1 VRENCLSGNV
11 VRFMGRKNR
20 PAKNVRVIRPI
31 KMQLNLKDEPKEWRK
46 SALLAAFG
54 LALISS
60 VLRWRHV
67 VGTQAWLVILSIL
80 AFTAICALLQPRWFR
95 GYHLLSMRV
104 GFVVSRLLGRVL
116 LTLFFLFILTPFGWI
131 LRATGKD
138 LLQLK
143 RRPNATTYWQPAKES
158 SPLDRLF

>member
-1 VRENCLSGNV
+1 
-11 VRFMGRKNR
+11 
-20 PAKNVRVIRPI
+20 
-31 KMQLNLKDEPKEWRK
+31 MQLNLKDEPKEWRK

-67 VGTQAWLVILSIL
+67 FGTRAWLSVLSVL
-80 AFTAICALLQPRWFR
+80 ALVAIGAMLRPRWFR
-95 GYHLLSMRV
+95 GYHLFSMRV
-104 GFVVSRLLGRVL
+104 GFAVSKILGRIL
-116 LTLFFLFILTPFGWI
+116 LMLFFLFVLTPVGWI
-131 LRATGKD
+131 LRLTGKD

-143 RRPNATTYWQPAKES
+143 RLPNATTYWQQSNGS

>member
-1 VRENCLSGNV
+1 
-11 VRFMGRKNR
+11 
-20 PAKNVRVIRPI
+20 
-31 KMQLNLKDEPKEWRK
+31 MQLNLKDEPKEWRK
-46 SALLAAFG
+46 SALLAALG

-67 VGTQAWLVILSIL
+67 LGNRAWLFILSIL
-80 AFTAICALLQPRWFR
+80 ALTAICAVLQPRWFR

-104 GFVVSRLLGRVL
+104 GFAVSRFIGRILLA
-116 LTLFFLFILTPFGWI
+116 LFFLFILTPVGWI
-131 LRATGKD
+131 LRLAGKD

-143 RRPNATTYWQPAKES
+143 RSPNAATYWQAAKEY

>member
-1 VRENCLSGNV
+1 
-11 VRFMGRKNR
+11 
-20 PAKNVRVIRPI
+20 
-31 KMQLNLKDEPKEWRK
+31 MQLNLKDEPREWRK

-67 VGTQAWLVILSIL
+67 LGNSSWLIVLSLL
-80 AFTAICALLQPRWFR
+80 ALVAICAVLQPRWFR
-95 GYHLLSMRV
+95 GYHLFSMRV
-104 GFVVSRLLGRVL
+104 GFAISRLVGRIL
-116 LTLFFLFILTPFGWI
+116 LALFFLFILTPAGWI
-131 LRATGKD
+131 LRLAGKD

-143 RRPNATTYWQPAKES
+143 RPPDAKTYWHTAKEC